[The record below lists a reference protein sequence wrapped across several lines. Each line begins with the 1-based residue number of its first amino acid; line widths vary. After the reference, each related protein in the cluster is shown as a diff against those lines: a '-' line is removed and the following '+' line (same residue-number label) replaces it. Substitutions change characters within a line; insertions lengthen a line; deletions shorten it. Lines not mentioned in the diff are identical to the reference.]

1 MIMMLVM
8 VIQNYDDDIDDG
20 LFVIIRRLQQSVFL
34 VNFLCVAGMGCLW
47 WVVYLTA

>member
-8 VIQNYDDDIDDG
+8 VIQNYDDDIDDE
-20 LFVIIRRLQQSVFL
+20 LFVIIRILQQSVVL
-34 VNFLCVAGMGCLW
+34 VNFLCVVGMRCLW